1 MLLKKVLLLNN
12 QTLRKYI
19 LSYKNISGLKKH
31 INKPPNRSFF
41 MNRQSFIYLLFYNA
55 VMWAFRSYIFMISI
69 SSLVDLAISPFVSPS
84 VNPYIHQS
92 VFTQSRLSVRE
103 LPV

>member
-12 QTLRKYI
+12 QTLRNYI
-19 LSYKNISGLKKH
+19 LTYKNISRLKKH
-31 INKPPNRSFF
+31 INKPANRSFF
-41 MNRQSFIYLLFYNA
+41 MNRQSLIYLLFYNA

-69 SSLVDLAISPFVSPS
+69 ISLVDLAISPFVSPS

-92 VFTQSRLSVRE
+92 VSTQSRLSVLE